1 MDYEI
6 RDNITSA
13 DIAVSVKGESLNEI
27 FVKAGI
33 ALVSEMTD
41 SPDKI
46 RDMELRED
54 VLTNP
59 DLELLLFNFLNEILF
74 FKDAEG
80 LILKPAAAE
89 IELQGSEYLCRYT
102 LRGEKIS
109 ESICGFRVDVK
120 GISLHALEIVSSG
133 TSYSATVVF
142 DV

>member
-6 RDNITSA
+6 VDNITSA
-13 DIAVSVKGESLNEI
+13 DIAVSVKGKSLNEI
-27 FVKAGI
+27 FVKAGN

-46 RDMELRED
+46 RDIELRRD
-54 VLTNP
+54 VISNP

-74 FKDAEG
+74 YKDGEG

-102 LRGEKIS
+102 LSGEKIT

-120 GISLHALEIVSSG
+120 GVSLHGLEIIKTDDLYTAS
-133 TSYSATVVF
+133 VVF

>member
-6 RDNITSA
+6 LDNITCA

-41 SPDKI
+41 FPVKI

-59 DLELLLFNFLNEILF
+59 DLELLLFNFLNEMLVY
-74 FKDAEG
+74 KDGEG
-80 LILKPAAAE
+80 LILKPVKAE
-89 IELQGSEYLCRYT
+89 IELQDSEYLCRYT

-109 ESICGFRVDVK
+109 ESRCGFRVDVK
-120 GISLHALEIVSSG
+120 GISLHALKITHSG
-133 TSYSATVVF
+133 NSYSTTVVF